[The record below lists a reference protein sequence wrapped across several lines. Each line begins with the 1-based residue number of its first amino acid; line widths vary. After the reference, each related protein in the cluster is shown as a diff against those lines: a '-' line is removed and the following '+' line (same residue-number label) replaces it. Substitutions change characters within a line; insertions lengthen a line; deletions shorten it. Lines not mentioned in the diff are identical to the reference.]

1 MACVI
6 VFATVITVLTGSV
19 YGNTVI
25 AAASAV
31 IEYEFVLII
40 VISISASH
48 NVVGREDLGL
58 AYSESVTLTTDTL
71 TILVRII
78 GIVFIDHCAVTAN
91 AIVLL
96 VGKSVITN
104 VIDAIRVSAVA
115 VERTSYA
122 LTVSARTAMILYV
135 SAASTVISKI
145 ILSYEIG
152 AVVCTILVCGVTAVK
167 TSIVYGNAT
176 LTVFNTVE
184 GVGRSI
190 VVVLLPSAF
199 NVSEAVN
206 DYCITNGYCEGVI
219 ACSVTSV
226 DHYVVISYDGK
237 SALCAYSRVRL
248 VGDTVFVDVVIP
260 FSGQTTVVDSLV
272 VIFAVFART
281 AVRVNVVVNTAY
293 AVISEIVAFIDVC
306 QIVIVIITVIRIG
319 VRTIL
324 TGNVNGYAILTVL
337 SITVEFKLKLIV
349 MVCSLAG
356 AYVMSFKDS
365 RLTHL
370 EDVAIVSVTVAAL
383 IDSVC
388 IKAVS
393 QAAFA
398 AEVIDDPMC
407 SAVFINNITAIAGDI
422 AISAVAYATFLTAR
436 TLGVLDVS
444 AASAYIGKIDLLFK
458 DGGVVATGFIVAVI
472 THLTRVM
479 KGNAILTVLYSLIEG
494 VGRNTVGVAFSSGVN
509 VIEAI
514 NDDLVTDRY
523 GVGVGVINL
532 TSNLLGM
539 SVSYD
544 GKSTLVASS
553 GVDVVGYAV
562 LVSGIAVASAHRT
575 VIYTI

>member
-48 NVVGREDLGL
+48 NVVGCEDLGL
-58 AYSESVTLTTDTL
+58 AYSESVALTTDTL

-115 VERTSYA
+115 VERISYA

-184 GVGRSI
+184 GVGRNT

-226 DHYVVISYDGK
+226 AYYVVISYNGK

-281 AVRVNVVVNTAY
+281 AVRVNVVINAAY
-293 AVISEIVAFIDVC
+293 SVISEIVAFIDVC

-393 QAAFA
+393 QTAFA

-422 AISAVAYATFLTAR
+422 AISAVAYAALLTAR
-436 TLGVLDVS
+436 TLGILDVS
-444 AASAYIGKIDLLFK
+444 AASADIGKIDLLFK

-509 VIEAI
+509 VIEAV

-562 LVSGIAVASAHRT
+562 LVSGIAVASAHRA
-575 VIYTI
+575 VVYTL